1 MNKYGNPLNNVVE
14 FLESEKSRRLKA
26 LKSNNFCDNRTI
38 QKNIDKLNKALD
50 ILKEDV

>member
-26 LKSNNFCDNRTI
+26 LKSNNFCDNITI
-38 QKNIDKLNKALD
+38 QKNVNKLNKC
-50 ILKEDV
+50 IEIIKEV